1 MVKLVGVINGDDK
14 NSGDGAGGGRV
25 CLARR
30 QFPLEIEPD
39 LTMIM
44 ALDDSC
50 IACGDTAGDQHK
62 HGHGRGKQKDVD
74 KENFLRNYRSL
85 SKDEV
90 VACLMVTTGEVVSTL
105 SGLVSC
111 VGCRR
116 SVETLYQTLSHCCDT
131 ALEPLMVSPDGVVSL
146 DREHIEVEAS
156 LANLFCTQ
164 ISRLTQELGEC
175 GGGKPRGGKKS
186 GRSGRCSL
194 HSLEVRKQASVTM
207 SNWMDTWSCMEQ
219 ECREEVVLIPFSAI
233 RTTLDGYLK
242 KHSFCSECTN
252 MVNKA
257 YSFLVEEGQEPAKAA
272 GEKSPDCAST
282 YNSDGTTNLYYG
294 ISACTEDLHVHVK
307 CDPNFIAKL
316 FRLAEPELSN
326 LKQERHAKTIEIAQK
341 EVLTCIGL
349 ALFKRFQKIEQKLKE
364 AEHTCDLLFLTL
376 LKTLRMSLDLAA
388 ERKRG
393 IGDLELLCEELEKE
407 EKKKEGKRERKKA
420 RRARK
425 KESKNAALAIISA
438 AADEDS
444 KIASDGES
452 NSGDSG
458 VSCVGSNK
466 CATKCEEK
474 EVQEG
479 DKSCLKHGL
488 DDQTLCMK
496 NFPARTVLTL
506 EEMLDDTYDDELD
519 DDEFIP
525 EEDIKNFLD
534 QSEDMAARR
543 QQLRD
548 DLKNRFAQLCVKGVS
563 CTKKF

>member
-1 MVKLVGVINGDDK
+1 VRNLKK
-14 NSGDGAGGGRV
+14 KRK
-25 CLARR
+25 RR
-30 QFPLEIEPD
+30 KE
-39 LTMIM
+39 
-44 ALDDSC
+44 
-50 IACGDTAGDQHK
+50 
-62 HGHGRGKQKDVD
+62 RGK
-74 KENFLRNYRSL
+74 
-85 SKDEV
+85 
-90 VACLMVTTGEVVSTL
+90 G
-105 SGLVSC
+105 
-111 VGCRR
+111 
-116 SVETLYQTLSHCCDT
+116 
-131 ALEPLMVSPDGVVSL
+131 
-146 DREHIEVEAS
+146 
-156 LANLFCTQ
+156 
-164 ISRLTQELGEC
+164 
-175 GGGKPRGGKKS
+175 
-186 GRSGRCSL
+186 
-194 HSLEVRKQASVTM
+194 
-207 SNWMDTWSCMEQ
+207 
-219 ECREEVVLIPFSAI
+219 
-233 RTTLDGYLK
+233 
-242 KHSFCSECTN
+242 
-252 MVNKA
+252 
-257 YSFLVEEGQEPAKAA
+257 
-272 GEKSPDCAST
+272 
-282 YNSDGTTNLYYG
+282 
-294 ISACTEDLHVHVK
+294 
-307 CDPNFIAKL
+307 
-316 FRLAEPELSN
+316 
-326 LKQERHAKTIEIAQK
+326 
-341 EVLTCIGL
+341 
-349 ALFKRFQKIEQKLKE
+349 
-364 AEHTCDLLFLTL
+364 
-376 LKTLRMSLDLAA
+376 
-388 ERKRG
+388 
-393 IGDLELLCEELEKE
+393 
-407 EKKKEGKRERKKA
+407 KKA

>member
-1 MVKLVGVINGDDK
+1 M
-14 NSGDGAGGGRV
+14 
-25 CLARR
+25 
-30 QFPLEIEPD
+30 
-39 LTMIM
+39 
-44 ALDDSC
+44 
-50 IACGDTAGDQHK
+50 
-62 HGHGRGKQKDVD
+62 
-74 KENFLRNYRSL
+74 
-85 SKDEV
+85 
-90 VACLMVTTGEVVSTL
+90 
-105 SGLVSC
+105 
-111 VGCRR
+111 
-116 SVETLYQTLSHCCDT
+116 
-131 ALEPLMVSPDGVVSL
+131 
-146 DREHIEVEAS
+146 
-156 LANLFCTQ
+156 
-164 ISRLTQELGEC
+164 
-175 GGGKPRGGKKS
+175 
-186 GRSGRCSL
+186 
-194 HSLEVRKQASVTM
+194 
-207 SNWMDTWSCMEQ
+207 
-219 ECREEVVLIPFSAI
+219 
-233 RTTLDGYLK
+233 
-242 KHSFCSECTN
+242 
-252 MVNKA
+252 
-257 YSFLVEEGQEPAKAA
+257 
-272 GEKSPDCAST
+272 
-282 YNSDGTTNLYYG
+282 
-294 ISACTEDLHVHVK
+294 
-307 CDPNFIAKL
+307 
-316 FRLAEPELSN
+316 
-326 LKQERHAKTIEIAQK
+326 KQERHAKTIEIAQK

>member
-1 MVKLVGVINGDDK
+1 M
-14 NSGDGAGGGRV
+14 
-25 CLARR
+25 
-30 QFPLEIEPD
+30 
-39 LTMIM
+39 
-44 ALDDSC
+44 
-50 IACGDTAGDQHK
+50 
-62 HGHGRGKQKDVD
+62 
-74 KENFLRNYRSL
+74 
-85 SKDEV
+85 
-90 VACLMVTTGEVVSTL
+90 
-105 SGLVSC
+105 
-111 VGCRR
+111 
-116 SVETLYQTLSHCCDT
+116 
-131 ALEPLMVSPDGVVSL
+131 
-146 DREHIEVEAS
+146 
-156 LANLFCTQ
+156 
-164 ISRLTQELGEC
+164 
-175 GGGKPRGGKKS
+175 
-186 GRSGRCSL
+186 
-194 HSLEVRKQASVTM
+194 
-207 SNWMDTWSCMEQ
+207 
-219 ECREEVVLIPFSAI
+219 
-233 RTTLDGYLK
+233 
-242 KHSFCSECTN
+242 
-252 MVNKA
+252 
-257 YSFLVEEGQEPAKAA
+257 
-272 GEKSPDCAST
+272 
-282 YNSDGTTNLYYG
+282 
-294 ISACTEDLHVHVK
+294 
-307 CDPNFIAKL
+307 
-316 FRLAEPELSN
+316 
-326 LKQERHAKTIEIAQK
+326 KQERHAKTIEIAQK

-458 VSCVGSNK
+458 VSCVGSKK
-466 CATKCEEK
+466 CATKCEDE
-474 EVQEG
+474 EVQE
-479 DKSCLKHGL
+479 DEKSCLKHGP